1 MDSSLFRL
9 RRALES
15 GRAVFFVGSGLSSS
29 TSLRYPNW
37 QKLVRDL
44 YVYCTGTKHIPFKDD
59 ERADVLRFINSDRL
73 TDAAELLIAKLKRE
87 SARHLVA
94 SYLRDTFAKIR
105 QQSGIDPVYDQLV
118 RLRNVAYVTTN
129 YDSEILDHW
138 TSAHRQSIA
147 EFTWNSTNLFESS
160 SRNEFIMYAHGRAV
174 ATQSEEIVLARSD
187 FDRIVGNTPFQHWL
201 RWLFTART
209 VIFAGYSVSDPD
221 IQGVLEF
228 VRANTPGGEQRPY
241 WLVAREGAGSALARE
256 VVTARFGLEFL
267 LYEKIDDQHRGLQ
280 TCLQDLFE
288 SVEVIQRRKADS
300 SYIVARLASPDD
312 RNALRDLFARAF
324 PSALE
329 GVVFYGSGMRSSGP
343 PHDID
348 VLLVTTDDVSADV
361 QQWLRAPIGSM
372 RLVVA
377 ECERLFGAP
386 LHLEVLSVSDF
397 FIRYTAGDPL
407 VASMVIDGFDLLDRE
422 PFHSCRAI
430 ALANPVLS
438 RDRLVR
444 FLRFQRNTRLIR
456 DMAYEE
462 HQSLHGWA
470 SLSGLAL
477 STLQCALALSGAE
490 EWRLSDSARLARI
503 PYLFSESSRLY
514 AGHSFLKQA
523 EAIETSYRQRNDRPL
538 YEIPRAAYED
548 LWDSLAS
555 FDNDYIESRLPSPP
569 VNLPLPLFSPGF
581 QKAGPGSGNP
591 SEYRQSM
598 KERTLLDESAPVIS
612 TARRHAMNLGEAFE
626 RDIYNLV
633 SVRALRNPEDPDN
646 PFDDEPELGDPIM
659 EELLRAASLPL
670 FELIACLRRARR
682 I

>member
-1 MDSSLFRL
+1 MDSSLFRV
-9 RRALES
+9 RQALER

-29 TSLRYPNW
+29 TSLRYPSW
-37 QKLVRDL
+37 RKLVRDL
-44 YVYCTGTKHIPFKDD
+44 YVYCTGTKHVPFKDD
-59 ERADVLRFINSDRL
+59 ERADVLKFINSDRL
-73 TDAAELLIAKLKRE
+73 IDAAELLIAKLKRE
-87 SARHLVA
+87 SAQHLVA
-94 SYLRDTFAKIR
+94 SYLRDTFSRIS
-105 QQSGIDPVYDQLV
+105 QQSVADPVYDQLV

-129 YDSEILDHW
+129 YDSEIAGHW

-147 EFTWNSTNLFESS
+147 EFTWNSTNLFESAA
-160 SRNEFIMYAHGRAV
+160 RHEFIMYAHGRAI

-187 FDRIVGNTPFQHWL
+187 FDRIVSNTPFQHWL

-221 IQGVLEF
+221 IQSVLEF

-241 WLVAREGAGSALARE
+241 WLAAQDDAGSALSRE

-280 TCLQDLFE
+280 TCLLDLFE

-300 SYIVARLASPDD
+300 SYIVARLASPDA

-329 GVVFYGSGMRSSGP
+329 GVIFYGSGMRSSSP

-348 VLLVTTDDVSADV
+348 VLLVTTDDASADV
-361 QQWLRAPIGSM
+361 QQWLRFPTGNM

-377 ECERLFGAP
+377 ECERLFGVA
-386 LHLEVLSVSDF
+386 LHLEALSVADF

-407 VASMVIDGFDLLDRE
+407 VASIVIDGFDLLDRE

-456 DMAYEE
+456 DIAYED

-470 SLSGLAL
+470 SLSGLVL
-477 STLQCALALSGAE
+477 STLQCALAISGAE

-503 PYLFSESSRLY
+503 PYLLSESARLY
-514 AGHSFLKQA
+514 AGHSFLKEA
-523 EAIETSYRQRNDRPL
+523 EAIEARYRQRDDRPL
-538 YEIPRAAYED
+538 PEIPRDAYGS
-548 LWDSLAS
+548 LWDALAS
-555 FDNDYIESRLPSPP
+555 FDNDYIESRLPSRP
-569 VNLPLPLFSPGF
+569 VNLPLPSFSPGF
-581 QKAGPGSGNP
+581 QKANPGSENAL
-591 SEYRQSM
+591 EYRQSM
-598 KERTLLDESAPVIS
+598 KERTLLDESAPVIG
-612 TARRHAMNLGEAFE
+612 TARRHAMNLGRAFE
-626 RDIYNLV
+626 KDIYNMV

-659 EELLRAASLPL
+659 EEILRAGSLPMS
-670 FELIACLRRARR
+670 ELIACLRLARR